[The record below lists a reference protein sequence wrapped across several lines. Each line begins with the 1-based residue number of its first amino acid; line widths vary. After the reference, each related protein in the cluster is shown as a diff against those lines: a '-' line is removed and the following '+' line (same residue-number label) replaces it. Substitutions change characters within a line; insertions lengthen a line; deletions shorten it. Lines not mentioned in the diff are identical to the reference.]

1 MFYPR
6 VLLSAAARSAQRPLM
21 TRMAAPAVFSRLYAS
36 LSKDTIE
43 SRILEI
49 LRGFEKVDANKVNGY
64 TCIFIYLD
72 TNFSYNRWQLNPTLS
87 RISA

>member
-72 TNFSYNRWQLNPTLS
+72 TNFSYNR
-87 RISA
+87 